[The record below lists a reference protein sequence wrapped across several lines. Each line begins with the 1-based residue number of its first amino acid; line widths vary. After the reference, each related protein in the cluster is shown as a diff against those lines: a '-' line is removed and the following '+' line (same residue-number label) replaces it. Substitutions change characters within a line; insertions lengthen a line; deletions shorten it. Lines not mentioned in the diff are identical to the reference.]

1 MCDLG
6 QSLFIRHARLCI
18 KGIFVHS
25 QMLDSFTQCLD
36 LAESKRG
43 RTALEKVAL
52 FGEFLEVGL
61 LTRRRRRILSG
72 SVGVVLT
79 LGQSLLVGFLLLDR
93 RIERG
98 VGVWRKR
105 LPCRRRGM

>member
-1 MCDLG
+1 
-6 QSLFIRHARLCI
+6 
-18 KGIFVHS
+18 
-25 QMLDSFTQCLD
+25 MLDSFTQCLD

-72 SVGVVLT
+72 SVGAGTYTRSVIV
-79 LGQSLLVGFLLLDR
+79 SRVSSA
-93 RIERG
+93 
-98 VGVWRKR
+98 
-105 LPCRRRGM
+105 